1 MVSEYDGLI
10 LDVLKDGRKSVPE
23 MVDRLYPNIP
33 SWDRSTKVSRI
44 YHRCKKRLLK
54 DGKIRRVEEDGVV
67 RWELVTA

>member
-10 LDVLKDGRKSVPE
+10 LEVLKDGRKSVPE

-44 YHRCKKRLLK
+44 YHRCKKRLVK
-54 DGKIRRVEEDGVV
+54 DG
-67 RWELVTA
+67 

>member
-10 LDVLKDGRKSVPE
+10 LEVLKDGRKSVPE
-23 MVDRLYPNIP
+23 MVERLYPNIP
-33 SWDRSTKVSRI
+33 SWDRANKVSRI
-44 YHRCKKRLLK
+44 YHRCTVLEK